1 MLPVPPAATALPLAL
16 GRVGRPNWPPCAG
29 IAMSST
35 SEASADGYSDQ
46 RRDHSAAPDD
56 TVHVRRTETLCRW
69 VALKAAAREG
79 AASWCHTASNCCFR
93 RSPRRPVIHSDRC
106 PPVQWRRCFEPAS
119 VQRSLTVRLPCATD

>member
-1 MLPVPPAATALPLAL
+1 MLKRHPAHPFTVGLHGCFRYRPQRPSLPLAL

-46 RRDHSAAPDD
+46 RRDDSAAPDD

-79 AASWCHTASNCCFR
+79 AASWCHTA
-93 RSPRRPVIHSDRC
+93 
-106 PPVQWRRCFEPAS
+106 
-119 VQRSLTVRLPCATD
+119 